1 MAPEREEVVGCALA
15 VVEIFTAPVVDPRL
29 RVWLRVVQ
37 DGNAVLQRTPVR
49 AELSVALAP

>member
-1 MAPEREEVVGCALA
+1 MAPEHEEVVGCALA
-15 VVEIFTAPVVDPRL
+15 LVEIFTAPVVDPRL

-37 DGNAVLQRTPVR
+37 DGNAVPQRTLVR